1 MTSSVL
7 SVEGL
12 GKRYR
17 VNQGPRTTT
26 LKDVVQNARHGFRN
40 RGRQTMTWALRDAS
54 FEVAAGE
61 VVGVLG
67 HNGAGKSTL
76 LAILAR
82 VTEPTTGTATIRGRV
97 SSLLEV
103 GTGFHPE
110 LSGRDNVYLN
120 AAILGMS
127 RRETTDRFDEI
138 VEFSELRDYID
149 VPVKRYSSGMV
160 VRLGFA
166 VAANLDPDVLLL
178 DEILAV
184 GDVPFQQKCLG
195 RMHELVRNGRTI
207 VYVSHDPDSV
217 RQLCQRALFVDAGRI
232 VYDGEVDGAI
242 DQYLHTHHAIQIQ
255 PTE

>member
-1 MTSSVL
+1 MSSSVI

-17 VNQGPRTTT
+17 VSQGPRTTT
-26 LKDVVQNARHGFRN
+26 LKEVVQNARHGLRN
-40 RGRQTMTWALRDAS
+40 RGNETVTWALRDVT
-54 FEVAAGE
+54 FDVARGE
-61 VVGVLG
+61 IVGVVG

-76 LAILAR
+76 LSILAR
-82 VTEPTTGTATIRGRV
+82 ITEPTTGCATIRGRV

-120 AAILGMS
+120 ATILGMS
-127 RRETTDRFDEI
+127 RRETAARFDEI

-149 VPVKRYSSGMV
+149 VPVKRYSSGMI

-166 VAANLDPDVLLL
+166 VAAHLDPDVLLL
-178 DEILAV
+178 DEVLAV
-184 GDVPFQQKCLG
+184 GDVPFQQKCLA
-195 RMHELVRNGRTI
+195 RMDELTSAGRTI
-207 VYVSHDPDSV
+207 LFVSHDPGSV
-217 RQLCQRALFVDAGRI
+217 RRLCHRALFVDAGR
-232 VYDGEVDGAI
+232 VAYDGDVAVAI
-242 DQYLHTHHAIQIQ
+242 DFYLNTHHSIAIQ